1 MDTHISVVTRKGE
14 DDREQTFLRI
24 SVPDMKVIERGLTP
38 YEMMLL
44 ITRLSIELKR
54 EMEYKEYEYLHDED

>member
-1 MDTHISVVTRKGE
+1 MDTHISVVTKK
-14 DDREQTFLRI
+14 DDNDRERTFLRL
-24 SVPDMKVIERGLTP
+24 SHPNVPPFDRELSP

-54 EMEYKEYEYLHDED
+54 EMEYKEYEYHTEEH